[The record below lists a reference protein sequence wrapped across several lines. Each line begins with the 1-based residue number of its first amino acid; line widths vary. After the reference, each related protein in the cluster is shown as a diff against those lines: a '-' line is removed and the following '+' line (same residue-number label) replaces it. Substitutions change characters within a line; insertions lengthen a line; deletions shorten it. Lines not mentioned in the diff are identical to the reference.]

1 MHEPLNLKRK
11 ERAMSKNKDGRFAR
25 RALALVA
32 LTAALTGCAGSF
44 AAPEDM
50 RVVARPEGLYLMT
63 RSTAMAR
70 SVCIASGFDAARAE
84 GRLFAD
90 GRSFSGN
97 GGFGTGTQGCQMQ
110 VRTFTVCQDG
120 DTACLAGDGTR
131 DREPEGRE

>member
-1 MHEPLNLKRK
+1 
-11 ERAMSKNKDGRFAR
+11 MSKNKDGRFAR
-25 RALALVA
+25 RALTLVA
-32 LTAALTGCAGSF
+32 LTVTLAECVGSF

-50 RVVARPEGLYLMT
+50 RIVARPDGLYLMT

-90 GRSFSGN
+90 GRSMSA
-97 GGFGTGTQGCQMQ
+97 GGFGGGTQGCQMQ

-120 DTACLAGDGTR
+120 DAACLLGDGTR

>member
-1 MHEPLNLKRK
+1 
-11 ERAMSKNKDGRFAR
+11 MSKTKDGRFAR

-32 LTAALTGCAGSF
+32 LTASLTGCAGSF

-50 RVVARPEGLYLMT
+50 RIVARPEGLYLMT

-90 GRSFSGN
+90 GRSFAGS

-120 DTACLAGDGTR
+120 DAACLAGDGTR
-131 DREPEGRE
+131 DREPAGRE

>member
-1 MHEPLNLKRK
+1 MNNRQ
-11 ERAMSKNKDGRFAR
+11 RRFTR
-25 RALALVA
+25 RGLVLAA

-50 RVVARPEGLYLMT
+50 RLIARPDGLYLMT

-90 GRSFSGN
+90 GRASSF
-97 GGFGTGTQGCQMQ
+97 GGRTQGCQMQ
-110 VRTFTVCQDG
+110 VRTFTVCQEG
-120 DTACLAGDGTR
+120 DAACLLGERPGDK
-131 DREPEGRE
+131 EPEGRE

>member
-1 MHEPLNLKRK
+1 
-11 ERAMSKNKDGRFAR
+11 
-25 RALALVA
+25 
-32 LTAALTGCAGSF
+32 
-44 AAPEDM
+44 M
-50 RVVARPEGLYLMT
+50 RIVARPEGLYLMT

-90 GRSFSGN
+90 GRS

-120 DTACLAGDGTR
+120 DAACLQRSCRMMRRGETWI
-131 DREPEGRE
+131 